1 MINTEKEKFETLWSD
16 FCTLV
21 KGKLLTTAQKQ
32 TLSTPLATLILTD
45 AAGSWNDEYSMYG
58 RWLHQLSQ
66 TDVAKA
72 ELIKEVLLKDMNFAE
87 VEQSS
92 VLPAYYNYLV
102 PSISACAGYAVS
114 RFLGLGL
121 LGDTALAIL
130 PAVISYPAV
139 KQYRKNQANVAV
151 GKTIAS
157 YMEQLEKY
165 KNSVLSIL
173 S

>member
-1 MINTEKEKFETLWSD
+1 MRNTEKEKFETLWSD
-16 FCTLV
+16 FSTLV

-32 TLSTPLATLILTD
+32 TLSTPLAKLILTD
-45 AAGSWNDEYSMYG
+45 AAGTWSDEYSMCG

-66 TDVAKA
+66 ADSAKA
-72 ELIKEVLLKDMNFAE
+72 ELVKDILLRDMCFTEVGQ
-87 VEQSS
+87 VR
-92 VLPAYYNYLV
+92 VLPDYYNYLV

-114 RFLGLGL
+114 RFLELGL
-121 LGDTALAIL
+121 IGDTALAIL
-130 PAVISYPAV
+130 PAVMSYPAV
-139 KQYRKNQANVAV
+139 KQYRKNQANVAI

>member
-1 MINTEKEKFETLWSD
+1 MGNTEKEKFETLWSD
-16 FCTLV
+16 FSTLV
-21 KGKLLTTAQKQ
+21 EGKLLTTAQKQ
-32 TLSTPLATLILTD
+32 TLSTPLAKLILTD
-45 AAGSWNDEYSMYG
+45 AAGSWDDEYSMYG

-66 TDVAKA
+66 TDAAKA
-72 ELIKEVLLKDMNFAE
+72 ELVKDVLLKDMNFAE
-87 VEQSS
+87 VEQVSI
-92 VLPAYYNYLV
+92 LPDYYNYLI

-121 LGDTALAIL
+121 LADTALVIL
-130 PAVISYPAV
+130 PAVMSYPAV
-139 KQYRKNQANVAV
+139 KQYRKNQTNVV
-151 GKTIAS
+151 IDKTIAS

>member
-1 MINTEKEKFETLWSD
+1 MGNTEKEKFETLWSD
-16 FCTLV
+16 FSTLV

-32 TLSTPLATLILTD
+32 TLSTPLAKLILSD
-45 AAGSWNDEYSMYG
+45 ATGSWDDEYTMYG

-66 TDVAKA
+66 TDAAKA
-72 ELIKEVLLKDMNFAE
+72 ELVKDVLLKDMNFSE
-87 VEQSS
+87 VEQTSI
-92 VLPAYYNYLV
+92 LPDYYNYLV

-114 RFLGLGL
+114 RFLELGL
-121 LGDTALAIL
+121 IGDTALAIL
-130 PAVISYPAV
+130 PAVMSYPAV